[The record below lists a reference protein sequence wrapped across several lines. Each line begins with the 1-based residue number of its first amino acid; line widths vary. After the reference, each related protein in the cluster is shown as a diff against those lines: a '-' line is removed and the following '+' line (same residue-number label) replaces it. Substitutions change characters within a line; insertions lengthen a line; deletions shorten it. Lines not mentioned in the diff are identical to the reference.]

1 MLPAFA
7 LSACTTTSVT
17 YHAPTCFTDLLGST
31 KLAQPTP
38 HAPLPSNSAGAWVDF
53 GNREAGQLDQAN
65 ADKTAIVGIGQ
76 TCDRWQAEA
85 KKEAEKKPW
94 YRRLF

>member
-1 MLPAFA
+1 MTYNAPACFSSLVEA
-7 LSACTTTSVT
+7 SGLSKA
-17 YHAPTCFTDLLGST
+17 
-31 KLAQPTP
+31 TP
-38 HAPLPSNSAGAWVDF
+38 HATFPDATTGGWVDF
-53 GNREAGQLDQAN
+53 GNREAGQLDKAN
-65 ADKTAIVGIGQ
+65 ADKTAITGIGQ